1 MFGRTRTTPATP
13 AAPAAPAPRRAAV
26 ADLRRGYLTPRV
38 YDQRPHDHSADSQS
52 TQRERRRAGLPVVYG
67 PAFSLSEELAA
78 LLGDVLLKIAM
89 DPRPERWAGPVLS
102 MLRRGPGE
110 KFDSARPGSL
120 ADALAPIAEAV
131 RAAVPV
137 MPEVDESAVVGGSWV
152 SAVLECVRHLDGPL
166 SYELGRPHR
175 LVDGEPIG
183 AWLAGQLREVDRA
196 VRALTGQIG
205 RWNVTDATPP
215 PSAEGRAVNALRA
228 RHAAEVA
235 ALRDRHAAEMSEFAA
250 ARRGA

>member
-196 VRALTGQIG
+196 VRALT
-205 RWNVTDATPP
+205 